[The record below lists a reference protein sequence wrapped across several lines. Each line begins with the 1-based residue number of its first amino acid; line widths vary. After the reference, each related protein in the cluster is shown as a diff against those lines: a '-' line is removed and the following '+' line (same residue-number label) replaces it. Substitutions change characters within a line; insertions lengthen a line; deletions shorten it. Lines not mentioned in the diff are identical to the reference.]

1 MLVACRLAGL
11 SALEAY
17 YEGVDALTQSGGGL
31 IGISSIHVRSL
42 GLSHFYFSGEIAKK
56 VVAIFARRTQETLPG
71 WSRASA
77 PFARSEI
84 RAAL

>member
-17 YEGVDALTQSGGGL
+17 YEGVDAVTQSGGGL
-31 IGISSIHVRSL
+31 IGVSSIHVHSL

-56 VVAIFARRTQETLPG
+56 VVAIFTRR
-71 WSRASA
+71 SRDVGDGRG
-77 PFARSEI
+77 P
-84 RAAL
+84 